1 MGAAGWAQGT
11 SRTHGGID
19 AGTKEEEAT
28 HAHSLAQGSVVCE
41 CDLGCERHLSAMQE
55 AEASP
60 SSVCELRHV
69 RRAAGPAHQIERM
82 ARFRFGRGGSSL
94 ERKLGAV
101 LRDRGLWEL
110 ALTHRSFAYEQGGLP
125 TNERLEFLGDAV
137 LGIVVTKAL
146 YEEYPDRAEGDLA
159 KMRAALVNMTVLADV
174 SREIGLGSCVKLGKG
189 EEMTGGRDKSSILAD
204 TLEAVFG
211 AIYLDRGIKHA
222 SAVILGL
229 FLPRI
234 RGQVE
239 GGVVHDYKT
248 ALQELAAAELSTL
261 PEYVLTESGPDHS
274 KRFEAEVRLAG
285 SRYGSGSG
293 RSKKEAEQAAAR
305 VAVERLRGAPAGA
318 RRPKGQG

>member
-1 MGAAGWAQGT
+1 
-11 SRTHGGID
+11 
-19 AGTKEEEAT
+19 
-28 HAHSLAQGSVVCE
+28 
-41 CDLGCERHLSAMQE
+41 
-55 AEASP
+55 
-60 SSVCELRHV
+60 
-69 RRAAGPAHQIERM
+69 M
-82 ARFRFGRGGSSL
+82 ARLRFGRGGTPL

-101 LRDRGLWEL
+101 LRDRELWEL

-125 TNERLEFLGDAV
+125 TNERLEFLGDSV

-146 YEEYPDRAEGDLA
+146 YEEYPDRPEGDLA

-174 SREIGLGSCVKLGKG
+174 SREIGLGDCVKLGKG

-222 SAVILGL
+222 SAVVLGL

-285 SRYGSGSG
+285 TSYGAGAG

-318 RRPKGQG
+318 RRSRRQGGTVTGA